1 MGKHSLNFHACYVC
15 ACYVYACVG
24 HGMTSGAEGSL
35 IGLEL
40 ATRLVGQPVS
50 ATLSLSASQV
60 LGGHLHTAVMA
71 PCQFWGQNSGPYTN
85 PTDLPITYFLSLLT
99 IG

>member
-1 MGKHSLNFHACYVC
+1 MCVHVHAH
-15 ACYVYACVG
+15 VYACVG
-24 HGMTSGAEGSL
+24 HGMTSGTEGSL

-40 ATRLVGQPVS
+40 ADATRLVGQPVT
-50 ATLSLSASQV
+50 ATLSISASQE

-71 PCQFWGQNSGPYTN
+71 PMPVLGTEFRSLYKPFA
-85 PTDLPITYFLSLLT
+85 DLPITYILMGFLSLLT